1 MAFPTASGEM
11 LPRTFLFRQVIAQKG
26 FTLIELLVTL
36 SIVSLLLALAVPR
49 YFGRVEM
56 AKEVALRENLH
67 QMRDAL
73 DKFYGDQARYPET
86 LQELVS
92 RKYLR
97 RIPVDPITDT
107 DKSWL
112 VVPPKDS
119 KQGAVFD
126 VKSGA
131 PGNGKDGTPYRSW

>member
-1 MAFPTASGEM
+1 MEFLIKSGESGA
-11 LPRTFLFRQVIAQKG
+11 RRQRSYG

-36 SIVSLLLALAVPR
+36 SIVALLVALAVPR

-73 DKFYGDQARYPET
+73 DKFYGDNARYPEA
-86 LQELVS
+86 LQDLVTQ
-92 RKYLR
+92 KYLR
-97 RIPVDPITDT
+97 RIPTDPITDS
-107 DKSWL
+107 DKSWITI
-112 VVPPKDS
+112 PPTDLK
-119 KQGAVFD
+119 KGGVFD

-131 PGNGKDGTPYRSW
+131 SGNAKDGTPYRSW

>member
-1 MAFPTASGEM
+1 MAFPTANGKPA
-11 LPRTFLFRQVIAQKG
+11 LDAARRRFG

-36 SIVSLLLALAVPR
+36 SIVALLLALAVPR
-49 YFGRVEM
+49 YFGRIEM

-73 DKFYGDQARYPET
+73 DKYYGDNGRYPET
-86 LQELVS
+86 LQDLVT

-97 RIPVDPITDT
+97 RIPLDPVTDSDAT
-107 DKSWL
+107 W
-112 VVPPKDS
+112 VVVAPADPK
-119 KQGAVFD
+119 KGNVFD

-131 PGNGKDGTPYRSW
+131 PGNGKDGTPYRNW